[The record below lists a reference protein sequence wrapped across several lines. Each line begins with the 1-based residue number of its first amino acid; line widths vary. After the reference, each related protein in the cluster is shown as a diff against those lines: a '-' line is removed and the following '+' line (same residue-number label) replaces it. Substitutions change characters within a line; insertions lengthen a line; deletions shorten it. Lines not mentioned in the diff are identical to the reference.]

1 MSKILS
7 PVDWLEENR
16 EKYPNGTIA
25 SKIMEGYAEYYYCE
39 KQEENKQMQK
49 DV

>member
-25 SKIMEGYAEYYYCE
+25 SKIMEGYAKYYYRE
-39 KQEENKQMQK
+39 KQEEIKNIYKN
-49 DV
+49 V